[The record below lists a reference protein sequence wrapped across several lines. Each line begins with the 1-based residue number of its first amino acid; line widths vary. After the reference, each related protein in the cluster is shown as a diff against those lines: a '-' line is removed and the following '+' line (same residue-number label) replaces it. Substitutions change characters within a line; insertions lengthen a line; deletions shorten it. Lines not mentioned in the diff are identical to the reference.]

1 MFAVDVYQQAEVV
14 EETKTIVGLPLPR
27 EFQIDRRIDLLL
39 ADLSSDTPWA
49 DRKMAAQK
57 LGSMRSRATIQGLLD
72 ALPSD
77 PFWMVRCAIIQ
88 ALEKI
93 GDPRAIPTLR
103 EITKSDGFQVVRSH
117 AEKAIEG
124 LSKEG

>member
-39 ADLSSDTPWA
+39 ADLSPDTPWA

>member
-1 MFAVDVYQQAEVV
+1 MFAVNSYQQSEV
-14 EETKTIVGLPLPR
+14 EDEMKTFAWLPLPR
-27 EFQIDRRIDLLL
+27 EFQNDRRIDLLL
-39 ADLSSDTPWA
+39 ADLSPDTPWA

-77 PFWMVRCAIIQ
+77 PFWKVRCAIIQ

-103 EITKSDGFQVVRSH
+103 EVMKSDGFQVVRSYA
-117 AEKAIEG
+117 AEAIER
-124 LSKEG
+124 LAKEK

>member
-39 ADLSSDTPWA
+39 ADLSPDTPWA
-49 DRKMAAQK
+49 DRKIAAQK
-57 LGSMRSRATIQGLLD
+57 LGAMRSRAVFQVLLA
-72 ALPSD
+72 ALPFD
-77 PFWMVRCAIIQ
+77 PFWIVRCAIIQ
-88 ALEKI
+88 ALQRI

-103 EITKSDGFQVVRSH
+103 EVAKSDGFQVVRSH